1 MKQKKLAGRLSIT
14 DRIFDWVNFV
24 IMLLICLVILYPLYF
39 VFVASF
45 TEPHVVNS
53 GELLLYP
60 KKLFLG
66 GYERIFTYTPLWRS
80 YLNTI
85 IYTVTGTAISLM
97 VTLMGAYALSRQ
109 ELFLRRKILFLY
121 TFTMFFSGG
130 LIPMYL
136 LINNLK
142 IYDTIFAIILPGA
155 VSVWNLIVCRT
166 FFESNIPKEMLEAA
180 QLDGC
185 TDISFFFRIVLPISP
200 TIITVMVLFY
210 ATGIWNS
217 FMNAL
222 MFLGSQDK
230 MPLQVIL
237 RNLIIVNQATGMATD
252 ATEMVMRQKLAEQL
266 KYGVIVVS
274 AFPLLLTYPFLQ
286 KYFAKGIMIGA
297 VKG

>member
-85 IYTVTGTAISLM
+85 IYTVTGTAVSLM

>member
-1 MKQKKLAGRLSIT
+1 MRKKNVAGRTSIA
-14 DRIFDWVNFV
+14 DRVFDILNFI
-24 IMLLICLVILYPLYF
+24 IMLLVCVVIVYPLYF
-39 VFVASF
+39 VLVASF
-45 TEPHVVNS
+45 TEPHIVNS

-60 KKLFLG
+60 KKPFLG
-66 GYERIFTYTPLWRS
+66 GYERIFTYTSLWRS

-85 IYTVTGTAISLM
+85 IYTAVGTAISVM
-97 VTLMGAYALSRQ
+97 VTLMGAYALSRP
-109 ELFLRRKILFLY
+109 ELFLRRKIMFVY

-130 LIPMYL
+130 MIPLYL
-136 LINNLK
+136 LINQLR
-142 IYDTIFAIILPGA
+142 IYDTIWAIVLPGA
-155 VSVWNLIVCRT
+155 VSVWNLIVART
-166 FFESNIPKEMLEAA
+166 FFESNIPREMLEAA

-185 TDISFFFRIVLPISP
+185 TDIGFFFRIVLPVSS
-200 TIITVMVLFY
+200 TIITVMILFY
-210 ATGIWNS
+210 STGIWNS

-222 MFLGSQDK
+222 MFLATQDK

-286 KYFAKGIMIGA
+286 KYFAKGVMIGA
-297 VKG
+297 IKG